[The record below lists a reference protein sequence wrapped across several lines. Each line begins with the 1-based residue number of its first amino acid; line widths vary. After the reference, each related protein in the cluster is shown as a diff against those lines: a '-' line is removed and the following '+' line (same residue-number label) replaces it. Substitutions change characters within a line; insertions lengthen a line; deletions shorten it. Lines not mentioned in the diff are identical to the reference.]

1 MLDIITKSKI
11 RQRIIIL
18 FIYNPNQSYYINEVA
33 RLVKTS
39 AGNAQRELAKL
50 VKDGFLVKIKKDKK
64 HVYYI
69 LNKANPILPELKK
82 IVDKTIGIEYLLQQE
97 FKNNKNI
104 NFAFLFGSYVKDD
117 FNFDSDIDLFVIG
130 DIEDKELY
138 DKVRKVEDKINRQ
151 IDYHLSTL
159 KEFKENLSKNFF
171 YKDIVKKCDL
181 IIGNKDEFKRIIK

>member
-39 AGNAQRELAKL
+39 AGNAQRELEKL
-50 VKDGFLVKIKKDKK
+50 IKDGFLVKIKKDKK